1 MVTGLIL
8 ATLGVKAQNDL
19 LDENGFLYAGTTG
32 SKCLQLVLDENVD
45 NPCSA
50 ATMIF
55 SNTCREHLDAATINS
70 SSEIAVAQWKTINH
84 PLSDDI
90 FYLVNEECGDNYGVK
105 VTYQPGELLNI
116 DGPRERP
123 RKIEDLALSLST
135 IENASTF
142 TFGNN
147 QLQLNID
154 GTIGTE
160 LLGTKFDGRDQSNMK
175 IVMGV
180 ADAVMDVSYAG
191 NSIDT
196 ICQTSHLG
204 GLNGDVKPM
213 MYLEQ
218 ELVSFE
224 FGFE

>member
-1 MVTGLIL
+1 MVTSLIL
-8 ATLGVKAQNDL
+8 ATLGAKAQNDL

-32 SKCLQLVLDENVD
+32 SKCLQLVLDENVED
-45 NPCSA
+45 PCSA
-50 ATMIF
+50 ATMVF
-55 SNTCREHLDAATINS
+55 SNTCREHLDAATIDS
-70 SSEIAVAQWKTINH
+70 SSEIAVAQWKTIKH
-84 PLSDDI
+84 ELSNDI
-90 FYLVNEECGDNYGVK
+90 FYLVNQECGDNYGVK
-105 VTYQPGELLNI
+105 VTYQPGELRDI
-116 DGPRERP
+116 GGPRERP

-142 TFGNN
+142 TFQNN
-147 QLQLNID
+147 QLQLFID
-154 GTIGTE
+154 DIGTE
-160 LLGTKFDGRDQSNMK
+160 LLGTKFDGRYISNMK

-180 ADAVMDVSYAG
+180 AESVMDVSYAG
-191 NSIDT
+191 HSIDT

-204 GLNGDVKPM
+204 ELNGDVRPK